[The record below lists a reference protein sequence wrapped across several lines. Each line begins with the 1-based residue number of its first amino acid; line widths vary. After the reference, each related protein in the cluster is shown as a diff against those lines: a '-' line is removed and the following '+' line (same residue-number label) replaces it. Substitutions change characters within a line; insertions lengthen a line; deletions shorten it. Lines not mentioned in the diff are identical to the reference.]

1 MKEGYVV
8 LEISGQDALD
18 VINVEAEKIKN
29 LIKNQRNYE
38 CISQCKAFEEVV
50 DTQMFGFSKQ
60 LEFAQHIGVINRK
73 ESQTLILELETE
85 LNQLYS
91 DVYDEQKDKVERND

>member
-1 MKEGYVV
+1 M
-8 LEISGQDALD
+8 LEISRQDALD

>member
-1 MKEGYVV
+1 M

-29 LIKNQRNYE
+29 LIKNQCNYE

>member
-1 MKEGYVV
+1 M